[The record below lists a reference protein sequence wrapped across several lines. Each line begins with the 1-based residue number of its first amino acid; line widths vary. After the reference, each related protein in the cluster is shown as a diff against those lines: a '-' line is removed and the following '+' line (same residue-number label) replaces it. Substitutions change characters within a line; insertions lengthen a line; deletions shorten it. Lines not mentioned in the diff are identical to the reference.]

1 MWSLFKVECLR
12 FRTWAVIAA
21 LVHLCALGFGT
32 RLMDLAQQTLPIH
45 RAIGGVYALAGVL
58 LGLYQIGGYRR
69 GSHWVTLL
77 HRPVPP
83 TRIALTLCGAA
94 GVVLLV
100 AVLLPTLLLA
110 AWQQGTTARVVDL
123 RHWLLPCAAWLSAM
137 AGYLAGAF
145 WALRGPRTALAAVA
159 LLAWLAFADATGI
172 AMLAVELLV
181 ATWLLALLLCAFR
194 PDVEAAPR
202 GPWASA
208 LLALPLSAG
217 TYLVVLLMLFGV
229 EFLWIAQGSHPL
241 NTAVPPPGGHTEA
254 EKMEPRAR
262 MLRALHDARPADL
275 ERLQAAVAVGK
286 PQGLTVRFRQLL
298 QRNALSNLTS
308 LQFDDPERHVRWTFS
323 HDRMRLQGEN
333 LLNGR
338 AVGTLGIGPQREAF
352 PYVAVP
358 IGHLPGLP
366 DDDTALLAGDS
377 LYRYDS
383 ADQTITR
390 WLGVPNEESIAGV
403 GRINGRW
410 ALMSDKALYFY
421 RADAALA
428 EAASPK
434 LLTRIALPTPTA
446 RLSSLDMIALSDGV
460 LVCLVDSELAHT
472 EDGTRPALFLL
483 RGFDDGRPP
492 VLHSTPLSFDYP
504 ALHRYRSWWPSP
516 ALHAALEQARTV
528 FAPTSP
534 LSAATPAPLP
544 MSIMAF
550 AGCLLLASAA
560 CAAYYA
566 HRRALAGRARLAWIV
581 FCGFAGLPGLAA
593 MMLMRPRARPS
604 V

>member
-1 MWSLFKVECLR
+1 MWSLFKVECVR
-12 FRTWAVIAA
+12 FRTWALIAA

-45 RAIGGVYALAGVL
+45 RAIGGVYALAGAL

-123 RHWLLPCAAWLSAM
+123 RHWLLPGSAWLVAM

-145 WALRGPRTALAAVA
+145 WALRGPRAALAAAA
-159 LLAWLAFADATGI
+159 LLAWLAFADATGV

-181 ATWLLALLLCAFR
+181 AAWLLALVLGAFR
-194 PDVEAAPR
+194 PDVEATPR

-217 TYLVVLLMLFGV
+217 AYLVVLLMLFGV

-241 NTAVPPPGGHTEA
+241 NTAVPPPGGHTET
-254 EKMEPRAR
+254 EKMDPRAR
-262 MLRALHDARPADL
+262 MLTALRDARPADL
-275 ERLQAAVAVGK
+275 ERLQAAVETGK
-286 PQGLTVRFRQLL
+286 PQGLTVRVRQLP
-298 QRNALSNLTS
+298 QRNALSNLAS

-333 LLNGR
+333 LLSGR
-338 AVGTLGIGPQREAF
+338 TAGTLGIGPQQEAF
-352 PYVAVP
+352 PRVAVP
-358 IGHLPGLP
+358 IGHPPGLS
-366 DDDTALLAGDS
+366 DDDTMLLAGDT

-390 WLGVPNEESIAGV
+390 GLAVPNDETIAGV
-403 GRINGRW
+403 GRIGGRW
-410 ALMSDKALYFY
+410 VLMSDRALYFF
-421 RADAALA
+421 RADAVASDA
-428 EAASPK
+428 PSPK
-434 LLTRIALPTPTA
+434 LLTRLALPAATA
-446 RLSSLDMIALSDGV
+446 RLSSLDMIALNDGV
-460 LVCLVDSELAHT
+460 LVCLVDSELAVSYTHLT
-472 EDGTRPALFLL
+472 L
-483 RGFDDGRPP
+483 
-492 VLHSTPLSFDYP
+492 
-504 ALHRYRSWWPSP
+504 
-516 ALHAALEQARTV
+516 
-528 FAPTSP
+528 PT
-534 LSAATPAPLP
+534 
-544 MSIMAF
+544 I
-550 AGCLLLASAA
+550 
-560 CAAYYA
+560 Y
-566 HRRALAGRARLAWIV
+566 
-581 FCGFAGLPGLAA
+581 
-593 MMLMRPRARPS
+593 S